1 MSLHEAG
8 EPELERRREVHHV
21 GRAAEV
27 ELEVDRGLLHEG
39 EGDRAQVRVGLDPLQ
54 LDAQLRTVSRW
65 VRGSRWVWGRGEVEL
80 LG

>member
-1 MSLHEAG
+1 MKYAQ
-8 EPELERRREVHHV
+8 RRGEVHHV
-21 GRAAEV
+21 GRLGRPHHEV